1 MRKSKLGI
9 EKKQRE
15 LLRLRKLTPEER
27 LKEQVKLNVRI
38 KELFFAGLS
47 SKGFSRTEI
56 IRLWK
61 EKDKLDMEY
70 LEGELKRRRLSLQK
84 LKKVDE

>member
-1 MRKSKLGI
+1 MRNSKLI
-9 EKKQRE
+9 AKKKERE
-15 LLRLRKLTPEER
+15 ILKLSRLTPEER

-61 EKDKLDMEY
+61 TK
-70 LEGELKRRRLSLQK
+70 
-84 LKKVDE
+84 

>member
-1 MRKSKLGI
+1 MRNSKLI
-9 EKKQRE
+9 AEKKERE
-15 LLRLRKLTPEER
+15 ILKLSRLMPEER
-27 LKEQVKLNVRI
+27 LKALVMLNARI

-61 EKDKLDMEY
+61 EK
-70 LEGELKRRRLSLQK
+70 
-84 LKKVDE
+84 